1 MKSTLIIR
9 DSQAYHYGKY
19 NCTVVNDYGND
30 VAEIQLQAK
39 SEYIFILLLRNL
51 SQLASILTY
60 VPVFPLCSPFQRA
73 SPC

>member
-1 MKSTLIIR
+1 VDAVPGGVKSTLIIR

-39 SEYIFILLLRNL
+39 SEY
-51 SQLASILTY
+51 
-60 VPVFPLCSPFQRA
+60 PLDGCVVIYGIA
-73 SPC
+73 WVGEHGKN